1 MGLFRSLTGLLT
13 VQLTS
18 ADLSAALTQIAETNV
33 QLLGVEWLDEL
44 TCRATIQQRDY
55 AKLQECIQHRG
66 DQLKIIRKSG
76 IYYSAR
82 SLMRRPVLLVGA
94 VVFFLLAVFLPTRV
108 LFVQIEGNTSI
119 PTRRILEVASNCGV
133 SFFASRR
140 EIRSEKV
147 KNALLEQ
154 MPELQ
159 WIGVNTVGCVATIS
173 VKEKST
179 AGQIEKP
186 SESVGSIVASRDGI
200 IWECTVIRGNPV
212 CKIGQAV
219 KAGQVLVSGYTDCG
233 ISIRATRAEAEVYA
247 QTLRD
252 LEVITPINYRQR
264 GAEISKD
271 TKYSLIIGK
280 KRINFFKD
288 SGISDAGCVKMYKEY
303 YLTLPGG
310 FALPVG
316 IVQYTNIRYSMTC
329 AEPMQEEADW
339 MYLAAEEYLNSQMVA
354 GVIKSRNAAVEF
366 SDENCTLK
374 GRYACLEMIGQFK
387 PETFIQR

>member
-18 ADLSAALTQIAETNV
+18 ADLSAALTQISEMNV

-44 TCRATIQQRDY
+44 TCRATVQQRDY
-55 AKLQECIQHRG
+55 MRLRECVQHRG
-66 DQLKIIRKSG
+66 DQLKIIKKSG
-76 IYYSAR
+76 IYFSAR
-82 SLMRRPVLLVGA
+82 SLMRRPVLLTGA
-94 VVFFLLAVFLPTRV
+94 VIFFLLAVFLPTRV

-119 PTRRILEVASNCGV
+119 PTRQILEVASNCGV

-159 WIGVNTVGCVATIS
+159 WIGVNTAGCVATVS

-179 AGQIEKP
+179 AGQIVKP
-186 SESVGSIVASRDGI
+186 EESVGSIVASRDGI
-200 IWECTVIRGNPV
+200 IWECTVTRGNPV
-212 CKIGQAV
+212 CKVGQAV

-247 QTLRD
+247 QTLRE
-252 LEVITPINYRQR
+252 LEAVTLINGEQR

-316 IVQYTNIRYSMTC
+316 IVQYTNIRYSMTGE
-329 AEPMQEEADW
+329 AGQEVDW
-339 MYLAAEEYLNSQMVA
+339 IYLAAEEYLNSQMVA
-354 GVIKSRNAAVEF
+354 GIIKSRNAAVVL
-366 SDENCTLK
+366 SDEICTLK

>member
-1 MGLFRSLTGLLT
+1 MGLFRSMTGLLT

-18 ADLSAALTQIAETNV
+18 ADLSAALTQISEMNV

-44 TCRATIQQRDY
+44 TCRATVQQRDY
-55 AKLQECIQHRG
+55 IRLSECVQHRG
-66 DQLKIIRKSG
+66 DQLKIIKKSG
-76 IYYSAR
+76 IYFSAR
-82 SLMRRPVLLVGA
+82 SLMRRPVLLTGA
-94 VVFFLLAVFLPTRV
+94 VIFFLLAVFLPTRV
-108 LFVQIEGNTSI
+108 LFIQVEGNTSI
-119 PTRRILEVASNCGV
+119 PTRHILEVASNCGV
-133 SFFASRR
+133 SFLASRR

-159 WIGVNTVGCVATIS
+159 WIGVNTAGCVATIS

-179 AGQIEKP
+179 AGQIAKP
-186 SESVGSIVASRDGI
+186 VESVGSIVASRDGI
-200 IWECTVIRGNPV
+200 IWECTVTRGNPV
-212 CKIGQAV
+212 CKVGQAV
-219 KAGQVLVSGYTDCG
+219 KAGQVLVSGYTNCG

-247 QTLRD
+247 QTLREFEAVT
-252 LEVITPINYRQR
+252 LINGEQR

-310 FALPVG
+310 FTLPVG
-316 IVQYTNIRYSMTC
+316 IVQYTNIRYSMTGQ
-329 AEPMQEEADW
+329 AGQEVDW
-339 MYLAAEEYLNSQMVA
+339 IYLAAEEYLNSQMVA
-354 GVIKSRNAAVEF
+354 GIIKSRNAAVEL
-366 SDENCTLK
+366 SDEICILK
-374 GRYACLEMIGQFK
+374 GQYACLEMIGQFK

>member
-18 ADLSAALTQIAETNV
+18 ADLSAALTQISEMNV

-44 TCRATIQQRDY
+44 TCRATVQQRDY
-55 AKLQECIQHRG
+55 IRLRECVQHRG
-66 DQLKIIRKSG
+66 DQLKIIKKSG
-76 IYYSAR
+76 IYFSAR
-82 SLMRRPVLLVGA
+82 SLMRRPVLLTGA
-94 VVFFLLAVFLPTRV
+94 VIFFLLAVFLPTRV

-119 PTRRILEVASNCGV
+119 PTRRILEVAGNCGV

-159 WIGVNTVGCVATIS
+159 WIGVNTAGCVATIS

-179 AGQIEKP
+179 AGQIVKP
-186 SESVGSIVASRDGI
+186 EESVGSIVASRDGI
-200 IWECTVIRGNPV
+200 IWECTVTRGNPV
-212 CKIGQAV
+212 CKVGQAV
-219 KAGQVLVSGYTDCG
+219 KAGQILVSGYTDCG
-233 ISIRATRAEAEVYA
+233 ISIQATRAEAEVYA
-247 QTLRD
+247 QTLRE
-252 LEVITPINYRQR
+252 LEAVTLINGEQR

-271 TKYSLIIGK
+271 TKYCLIIGK

-288 SGISDAGCVKMYKEY
+288 SGISDAGCVKMNKEY

-316 IVQYTNIRYSMTC
+316 IVQYTNIRYSMTGE
-329 AEPMQEEADW
+329 AGQEVDW
-339 MYLAAEEYLNSQMVA
+339 IYLAAEEYLNSQMVA
-354 GVIKSRNAAVEF
+354 GIIKSRDAAVVL
-366 SDENCTLK
+366 SDEICTLK

-387 PETFIQR
+387 TETFIQR